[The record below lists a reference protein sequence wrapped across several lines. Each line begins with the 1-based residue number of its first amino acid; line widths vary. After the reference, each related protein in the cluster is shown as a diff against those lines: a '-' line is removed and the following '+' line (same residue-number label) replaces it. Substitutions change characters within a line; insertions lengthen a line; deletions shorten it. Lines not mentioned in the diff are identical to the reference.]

1 MGSFREPSL
10 LFFEGSVS
18 LELDVRVEF
27 GGAIGAFWDE
37 MEADTTNVLVGTEV
51 LEVVDLLTFDLEF
64 QQTKVLQADLV
75 AHLQVTHHCFCDS
88 HHQAFEHTTTDAH
101 ASGGSLLK
109 QLATLDG
116 LVVNGY
122 GLVFAIGGK
131 RWLGFFLNPVS
142 HKLDNFDANIHNFRE
157 NSRKTVKNTTKIKIM
172 RTGKKKEEE
181 NNKENRKYYCHPT

>member
-1 MGSFREPSL
+1 MCNLVLF
-10 LFFEGSVS
+10 FFEGPVS
-18 LELDVRVEF
+18 LEGDVGVEF
-27 GGAIGAFWDE
+27 GGAFVAFRDE
-37 MEADTTNVLVGTEV
+37 VEADTADVLLGTEV
-51 LEVVDLLTFDLEF
+51 LEVVDLLALDLEL
-64 QQTKVLQADLV
+64 QQTEVLQADLV
-75 AHLQVTHHCFCDS
+75 THLQVTHHCFCDS

-109 QLATLDG
+109 QLATLNG
-116 LVVNGY
+116 LVMNGY

-172 RTGKKKEEE
+172 RTGKKKEKE
-181 NNKENRKYYCHPT
+181 NNKGNLKSYRHPT